1 MPKENLS
8 VSMPPKMR
16 SLVEKE
22 ARRGKRSRSA
32 VVRDALQLYFRLR
45 QIGHETPSAGERA
58 SIEEGR
64 GAYERG
70 DVIALDDWRHALGL
84 GDH

>member
-8 VSMPPKMR
+8 VSLPHKMR

-22 ARRGKRSRSA
+22 ASRGKRSQSA

-45 QIGHETPSAGERA
+45 KIGQEQPTAEERA
-58 SIEEGR
+58 AIEEGR
-64 GAYERG
+64 GAYGRG
-70 DVIALDDWRHALGL
+70 EFVTLDDWRHAMGL
-84 GDH
+84 ADQ

>member
-8 VSMPPKMR
+8 VSLPPRMR

-22 ARRGKRSRSA
+22 ARRGRRSRSA

-45 QIGHETPSAGERA
+45 DIGHEQTTAEERA
-58 SIEEGR
+58 AIAEGR
-64 GAYERG
+64 GAYGRG
-70 DVIALDDWRHALGL
+70 EFVALDDWRHAVGL
-84 GDH
+84 TDQ